1 MPTIKYDIG
10 EPTTELRGFTHYV
23 DLYTDIMYMQSSGRW
38 VIIAVRGVSTDEQ
51 GNPLEFSGYSYD

>member
-23 DLYTDIMYMQSSGRW
+23 DLYTDIMYMWSSGRW
-38 VIIAVRGVSTDEQ
+38 VIIAVHGVSTDEH
-51 GNPLEFSGYSYD
+51 GNPLEPKGYYYG

>member
-10 EPTTELRGFTHYV
+10 EPTTELNGFTHYV
-23 DLYTDIMYMQSSGRW
+23 DLYTDVMYMWSSGRW

-51 GNPLEFSGYSYD
+51 GKPLEPNGYYYG

>member
-23 DLYTDIMYMQSSGRW
+23 DLYTDIMYM
-38 VIIAVRGVSTDEQ
+38 
-51 GNPLEFSGYSYD
+51 

>member
-23 DLYTDIMYMQSSGRW
+23 DLYTDIMYMWSSGRW
-38 VIIAVRGVSTDEQ
+38 VVIMKHGKLVDEHGNIIEEH
-51 GNPLEFSGYSYD
+51 LYGY